1 MQGRWARSRLPLQI
15 LKNLNFV
22 TIHKIK
28 LFTKYKSSLVVV
40 RPSGAQTYNV
50 DRNILITQMRII
62 QDKKLIWRQENDIL
76 QR

>member
-15 LKNLNFV
+15 LKTPQFLSQSTKSNYLLN
-22 TIHKIK
+22 KK
-28 LFTKYKSSLVVV
+28 KSLVVV

-62 QDKKLIWRQENDIL
+62 QDKKLIWRQEK
-76 QR
+76 